1 MFFDNLL
8 AKYINIINSYIQFA
22 AAIVNSGIA
31 AHDEVFLKSE
41 WCQELID
48 AVVDFHNNGT
58 DDNNNIHS
66 QILSDRVFLNQN
78 VS

>member
-1 MFFDNLL
+1 MNHD
-8 AKYINIINSYIQFA
+8 KKIINSYIQFA

-48 AVVDFHNNGT
+48 AVVDFHNNNT
-58 DDNNNIHS
+58 SNNNGIHLYNNTS
-66 QILSDRVFLNQN
+66 YVKETQYAY
-78 VS
+78 

>member
-1 MFFDNLL
+1 MNHD
-8 AKYINIINSYIQFA
+8 KKIINSYIQFA

-58 DDNNNIHS
+58 DNNNVIHS
-66 QILSDRVFLNQN
+66 YNNNTLHIKEA
-78 VS
+78 

>member
-1 MFFDNLL
+1 MNHD
-8 AKYINIINSYIQFA
+8 KNIINSYIQFA

-58 DDNNNIHS
+58 NNNNDIHS
-66 QILSDRVFLNQN
+66 YNNTSHVKET
-78 VS
+78 

>member
-1 MFFDNLL
+1 MNHD
-8 AKYINIINSYIQFA
+8 KNIINSYIQFA

-58 DDNNNIHS
+58 DNNNNNIHLYNT
-66 QILSDRVFLNQN
+66 QHIKEA
-78 VS
+78 

>member
-1 MFFDNLL
+1 MNHD
-8 AKYINIINSYIQFA
+8 KNIINNYIQFA

-48 AVVDFHNNGT
+48 AVVYFHNNAGIHSY
-58 DDNNNIHS
+58 NNNTLHNITGMYTKEA
-66 QILSDRVFLNQN
+66 
-78 VS
+78 

>member
-1 MFFDNLL
+1 MNRD
-8 AKYINIINSYIQFA
+8 KNIINSYIQFA

-48 AVVDFHNNGT
+48 AVVDFHNSDNTLSGSNTLLLTGT
-58 DDNNNIHS
+58 HTKE
-66 QILSDRVFLNQN
+66 V
-78 VS
+78 

>member
-1 MFFDNLL
+1 MKHDTS
-8 AKYINIINSYIQFA
+8 IINNYIQLA

-58 DDNNNIHS
+58 DNNNDIHS
-66 QILSDRVFLNQN
+66 YNNTPHIKEA
-78 VS
+78 

>member
-1 MFFDNLL
+1 MNHD
-8 AKYINIINSYIQFA
+8 KNIINSYIQFA

-31 AHDEVFLKSE
+31 THDEVFLKSE

-58 DDNNNIHS
+58 DNNNGIHLYNNTS
-66 QILSDRVFLNQN
+66 HIKEA
-78 VS
+78 

>member
-1 MFFDNLL
+1 MKHDTT
-8 AKYINIINSYIQFA
+8 IISSYIQLA

-31 AHDEVFLKSE
+31 VHDEDFLKSE

-58 DDNNNIHS
+58 HSYNNTLHNITGMH
-66 QILSDRVFLNQN
+66 IKEA
-78 VS
+78 

>member
-1 MFFDNLL
+1 MNHD
-8 AKYINIINSYIQFA
+8 KNIINSYIQFA

-48 AVVDFHNNGT
+48 AVVNFHNNDT
-58 DDNNNIHS
+58 HSYNNTLHNITGMH
-66 QILSDRVFLNQN
+66 IKEV
-78 VS
+78 

>member
-1 MFFDNLL
+1 MNHN
-8 AKYINIINSYIQFA
+8 KNIINSYIQLA

-58 DDNNNIHS
+58 DNDNTLLS
-66 QILSDRVFLNQN
+66 ILGMCNKEA
-78 VS
+78 

>member
-1 MFFDNLL
+1 MNHD
-8 AKYINIINSYIQFA
+8 KNIINSYIQFA

-58 DDNNNIHS
+58 DNNDIHS
-66 QILSDRVFLNQN
+66 YNNTPHIKEA
-78 VS
+78 

>member
-1 MFFDNLL
+1 MNHD
-8 AKYINIINSYIQFA
+8 KNIINSYIQFA

-58 DDNNNIHS
+58 NNNGIYLHS
-66 QILSDRVFLNQN
+66 NTLHVKET
-78 VS
+78 

>member
-1 MFFDNLL
+1 MKHDTS
-8 AKYINIINSYIQFA
+8 IINNYIQLA

-31 AHDEVFLKSE
+31 VRDEDFLKSE

-58 DDNNNIHS
+58 DNDNTLHS
-66 QILSDRVFLNQN
+66 IIGLCNKEA
-78 VS
+78 

>member
-1 MFFDNLL
+1 MNHD
-8 AKYINIINSYIQFA
+8 KKIINSYIQFA

-48 AVVDFHNNGT
+48 AVVDFHNNNT
-58 DDNNNIHS
+58 NNNNSIYLYNNTSH
-66 QILSDRVFLNQN
+66 VKET
-78 VS
+78 

>member
-1 MFFDNLL
+1 MNHD
-8 AKYINIINSYIQFA
+8 KNIINNYIQFA

-58 DDNNNIHS
+58 GTHSYNNTLHNITGMYTKEA
-66 QILSDRVFLNQN
+66 
-78 VS
+78 

>member
-1 MFFDNLL
+1 MSHD
-8 AKYINIINSYIQFA
+8 KNIINSYIQFA

-48 AVVDFHNNGT
+48 AVVDFHNNAST
-58 DDNNNIHS
+58 HSYNNTLHNITGMYTKEA
-66 QILSDRVFLNQN
+66 
-78 VS
+78 

>member
-1 MFFDNLL
+1 MNRDT
-8 AKYINIINSYIQFA
+8 NIINNYIQFA

-48 AVVDFHNNGT
+48 AVVDFHNNDT
-58 DDNNNIHS
+58 SNNNSIHLYNNTS
-66 QILSDRVFLNQN
+66 YVKET
-78 VS
+78 